1 MKKWFVNTYFILFLL
16 LLFSAMDV
24 FVGSISLFEN
34 TYSVNT
40 ILLEIRVPKT
50 LTAVASGGI
59 LALCGLVLQIIFRN
73 PLAGPYILGISSAAS
88 LFTAIGMMSIGVFYS
103 EFWSQFQTT
112 TLSVIG
118 AFVGLLIILL
128 VLKIT
133 EQITVI
139 LLVGLLLS
147 QLYSAILGILSYL
160 STEQSLKLYTLWT
173 MGSIQNT
180 TLYQALFLVI
190 VSGLALLIML
200 RYIKFFMSY
209 LVGDELPQL
218 MGMKSSKLKKQLLVI
233 VAVLVGIVTAYCG
246 PIAFVGMSIPILVR
260 VLQSDANIKKW
271 IVHSFLY
278 GSLSLT
284 LTDVINQIS
293 FNGSVPLNILISIW
307 GVPLMIWVFIKYLRM
322 V

>member
-73 PLAGPYILGISSAAS
+73 PLAGPYVLGISSAAS

-271 IVHSFLY
+271 IIHSFLY
-278 GSLSLT
+278 SSLSLS
-284 LTDVINQIS
+284 LTDVINQLF
-293 FNGSVPLNILISIW
+293 FNGSVPLNILVSIW